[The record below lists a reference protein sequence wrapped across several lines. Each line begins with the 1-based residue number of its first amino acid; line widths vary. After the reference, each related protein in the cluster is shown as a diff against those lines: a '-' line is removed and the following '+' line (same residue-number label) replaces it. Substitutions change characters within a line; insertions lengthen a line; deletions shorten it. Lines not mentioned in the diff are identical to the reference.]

1 MAEWAQQA
9 CAKLGHQAWAHSSW
23 ELEDLGD
30 RVESTGLLFSLGGD
44 GTLLRTVRAGA
55 PYGVPCLGVNFGK
68 LGFLTE
74 VAARDFKGRL
84 KSFLAG
90 GGWIEERILIDWA
103 HFRDGERLGAGTAVN
118 DIVVARGSI
127 SRVINVTLEIDGG
140 RVVTYTADGVLVA
153 TPTGSTG
160 YALALQGPIMHP
172 QARTLAIVPVC
183 PFLTSANSLVTDAT
197 SRIDLIVG
205 TRHEVGLTVDG
216 QTNFKLEDG
225 DRITCT
231 ASANLAKF
239 LRFGPKNY
247 FFPVLAEKMRW
258 SVPTQ
263 LLRGDA
269 NPEA

>member
-1 MAEWAQQA
+1 M
-9 CAKLGHQAWAHSSW
+9 HSRSKVAVATALLVLLPAVSFSQTHSIIRPQLSAY
-23 ELEDLGD
+23 EKRIPYLIPFRLLQHP
-30 RVESTGLLFSLGGD
+30 RVALILS
-44 GTLLRTVRAGA
+44 
-55 PYGVPCLGVNFGK
+55 
-68 LGFLTE
+68 
-74 VAARDFKGRL
+74 
-84 KSFLAG
+84 G
-90 GGWIEERILIDWA
+90 GG
-103 HFRDGERLGAGTAVN
+103 
-118 DIVVARGSI
+118 ARGI
-127 SRVINVTLEIDGG
+127 SQI
-140 RVVTYTADGVLVA
+140 GVLKA
-153 TPTGSTG
+153 FEKHNIP
-160 YALALQGPIMHP
+160 
-172 QARTLAIVPVC
+172 
-183 PFLTSANSLVTDAT
+183 
-197 SRIDLIVG
+197 IDLIVG